1 LIEAILST
9 RAHRL
14 DLERE
19 APALVCKLVSIRV
32 FQQLDHGLIAGE
44 KRNCWYST
52 PAVTRVAEAQEAETI
67 SVGVNLRRRFRTGL
81 ADVGT
86 TRWLLRRLDLKKE
99 RNMSSALRR
108 STMLLAIAITAPLIS
123 GCVGWRDEVAMA
135 QSTANQALATAQSAQ
150 SAAGA
155 AQQRADQAQQTAQLA
170 QSSAQAATSVAAAA
184 QASSAAAQASAS
196 AAQQAANQA
205 TATVAAAA
213 IERAQFAQARGPRG

>member
-1 LIEAILST
+1 
-9 RAHRL
+9 
-14 DLERE
+14 
-19 APALVCKLVSIRV
+19 
-32 FQQLDHGLIAGE
+32 
-44 KRNCWYST
+44 
-52 PAVTRVAEAQEAETI
+52 
-67 SVGVNLRRRFRTGL
+67 
-81 ADVGT
+81 
-86 TRWLLRRLDLKKE
+86 
-99 RNMSSALRR
+99 
-108 STMLLAIAITAPLIS
+108 MLLAIAITAPLIS

-213 IERAQFAQARGPRG
+213 IERAQFAQARGPRVDRACLHKATWLAVAQTGEPRDAGLSQSLGRCRRDKKWDAFVQSGLGNAVAMSNPIFLGRLRSRG